1 MSIDNTI
8 EVLDFLQQQNM
19 RKLKTSYMSDKE
31 YLVEEHSP
39 YNSVNFVIGNIR
51 VYIDLEHTRSV
62 LIERKVSLLRTK
74 QQGYV
79 PLKYFPTE
87 VKTSNDEREII
98 KICSRILELERTAM
112 KKLMNTEFMT
122 YSDMGRVFINND
134 IIIGDSKHASNGI
147 YVPYVDEDS
156 IVINEEIVNPKV
168 KKLIKDYYIDKM

>member
-31 YLVEEHSP
+31 YLVEEHSL

-79 PLKYFPTE
+79 PLEYFPTE
-87 VKTSNDEREII
+87 VKNSNDETEII

-168 KKLIKDYYIDKM
+168 KKLIKDYYIDKI